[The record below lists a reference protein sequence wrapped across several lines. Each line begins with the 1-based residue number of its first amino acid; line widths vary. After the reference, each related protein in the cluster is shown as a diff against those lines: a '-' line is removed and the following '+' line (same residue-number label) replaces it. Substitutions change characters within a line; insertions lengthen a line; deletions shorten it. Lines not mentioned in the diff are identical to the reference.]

1 MRPLKLTMSAFGPY
15 AGVMELDF
23 EALGTG
29 GLYLIT
35 GDTGA
40 GKTTIFDAISFALFG
55 EASGGNREPGMLRS
69 KYADPSTPTEV
80 TLVFRYAGKEYTT
93 TRNPEYMKPKT
104 KGKDK
109 GDAMT
114 KQAAGAT
121 LTCPDGHLVTK
132 PKEVNSAIREILG
145 LDREQF
151 AQVAMI
157 AQGDFLKLLLAD
169 TKERQK
175 IFRNI
180 FHTNLYVELQDQL
193 SKQANKVKYQWED
206 VQDSI
211 RQYIDGILCSEE
223 YEHTDMIRQAKEGAL
238 PIAEVLTALDALLES
253 DAALRDTLEVTL
265 QQTDAALEESVA
277 LLTKAE
283 AREKIKKDLLKTE
296 EKEASA
302 KALLQ
307 QHQDTLEAEQAKKP
321 RQEQLSR
328 EITAIDLS
336 LKDYDRLAELESARQ
351 DANAQKSKAE
361 EDSIAAAGNK
371 TALSAE
377 IAALKEERKSLET
390 IDVEKEKLL
399 RQKQEQH
406 QKRTDLQKLIA
417 DIAQYHTQQKN
428 WETAQ
433 NLYLAAYEKSSDL
446 QQEYDAKNKAFLDEQ
461 AGIIAGRLEAGK
473 PCPVCGSLH
482 HPAPAVMADT
492 APTEAEV
499 KKARK
504 EYEKASKE
512 TEKASVAAAKEK
524 GKVSTQ
530 EEALLKQINELLQ
543 LQEIDAAE
551 SVARDA
557 VSELTD
563 SIDELEIRI
572 GQITKD
578 QDRKNLLDDLIP
590 GKEKNLSAAEEL
602 LTSAREQLA
611 SSSASIQSLTEQIAA
626 LKEKLTFESKSA
638 ATAQRNALDTER
650 NAIQSAL
657 ETAEKN
663 YLTCKDELTGLSASA
678 QELKKQLEE
687 STEIDMQTQLE
698 KKDALSTQKAYI
710 LKEQKAVHTRITSNT
725 SCRKNIQSKSAE
737 LSALEEKQKWL
748 RALSDTANGTIRGK
762 EKIMLETYIQ
772 TTYFDRIVARAN
784 VRLMKMTGG
793 QYDLKRRK
801 TADTMR
807 GQTGLELDVIDHYN
821 GTERSVKTL
830 SGGESFKASLA
841 LALGL
846 SDEVQMST
854 GIQLDTLFV
863 DEGFG
868 SLDPESLNQA
878 YNTLAG
884 LTEGNRLVGIISHVA
899 DLKERIDRQIIVT
912 KEKSGGSKAQ
922 IVI

>member
-15 AGVMELDF
+15 ADRMELDF
-23 EALGTG
+23 ETLGTG

-80 TLVFRYAGKEYTT
+80 TLTFRYAGKEYTV
-93 TRNPEYMKPKT
+93 TRNPEYMRPKA
-104 KGKDK
+104 KGRDK
-109 GDAMT
+109 GDSLT
-114 KQAAGAT
+114 RQPAGAA
-121 LTCPDGHLVTK
+121 LTYPDGHLVTK
-132 PKEVNSAIREILG
+132 PKEVTAAIRDILG

-206 VQDSI
+206 VRDSI
-211 RQYIDGILCSEE
+211 RQYVDGILCPEDAGFS
-223 YEHTDMIRQAKEGAL
+223 DRVRQAKEGLL
-238 PIAEVLTALDALLES
+238 PIEDVLTAIDSLLES
-253 DAALRDTLEVTL
+253 DSAGRDALEAKL
-265 QQTDAALEESVA
+265 QETDAALENVIT

-283 AREKIKKDLLKTE
+283 AREKVNQALAKTE
-296 EKEASA
+296 VQ
-302 KALLQ
+302 KAAAGVQLQ
-307 QHQDTLEAEQAKKP
+307 QRQEALEAEQARKP

-336 LKDYDRLAELESARQ
+336 LPDYDRLAELEA
-351 DANAQKSKAE
+351 ALGETVAQHNRAE
-361 EDSIAAAGNK
+361 KDSAAADERK
-371 TALSAE
+371 LTLSRE
-377 IAALKEERKSLET
+377 IMTLKEERKSLEN
-390 IDVEKEKLL
+390 IDAEKEKLL

-406 QKRTDLQKLIA
+406 QKRDSLQKLIS
-417 DIAQYHTQQKN
+417 DISKYHIQQKT

-433 NLYLAAYEKSSDL
+433 ALYLAASEKSSRL
-446 QQEYDAKNKAFLDEQ
+446 LREYDEKNKAFLDEQ
-461 AGIIAGRLEAGK
+461 AGIIAGGLEDGR
-473 PCPVCGSLH
+473 PCPVCGSIH
-482 HPAPAVMADT
+482 HPAPAVIADT
-492 APTEAEV
+492 APTEDEV

-504 EYEKASKE
+504 AYEKAARE
-512 TEKASVAAAKEK
+512 TEKASVSAAKEK
-524 GKVSTQ
+524 GKTSTQ
-530 EEALLKQINELLQ
+530 EDSLLKQTELLLQ
-543 LQEIDAAE
+543 LQNIETAE
-551 SVARDA
+551 SSARDT
-557 VSELTD
+557 VSELTG
-563 SIDELEIRI
+563 SIDQLEIQIQKIAR
-572 GQITKD
+572 GQE
-578 QDRKNLLDDLIP
+578 RKARLDDLIP
-590 GKEKNLSAAEEL
+590 QKETELSSAEERLTAAKAQMASSAA
-602 LTSAREQLA
+602 
-611 SSSASIQSLTEQIAA
+611 SIRSLTGQITER
-626 LKEKLTFESKSA
+626 KEKLAFGSKA
-638 ATAQRNALDTER
+638 AALAQRNRLVSEQKALQ
-650 NAIQSAL
+650 AAL
-657 ETAEKN
+657 ETAEKA
-663 YLTCKDELTGLSASA
+663 YLSCKDTLTGLSASV
-678 QELKKQLEE
+678 QELTKQLAENPETDLQALREE
-687 STEIDMQTQLE
+687 
-698 KKDALSTQKAYI
+698 KDSLSIRKAAI
-710 LKEQKAVHTRITSNT
+710 LKEQKAVHTRIAANT
-725 SCRKNIQSKSAE
+725 SCRKNIRSKSEE
-737 LSALEEKQKWL
+737 LALLEEKQMWL

-899 DLKERIDRQIIVT
+899 ELKERIDKQIVVT
-912 KEKSGGSKAQ
+912 KEKAGGSKAT
-922 IVI
+922 IVL

>member
-1 MRPLKLTMSAFGPY
+1 MRPLKLTLSAFGPY
-15 AGVMELDF
+15 AGTMELDF
-23 EALGTG
+23 ETLGTG

-69 KYADPSTPTEV
+69 KYADPATPTEV
-80 TLVFRYAGKEYTT
+80 TLVFRYAGKEYTV
-93 TRNPEYMKPKT
+93 TRNPDYLRPK
-104 KGKDK
+104 GR
-109 GDAMT
+109 GEGLT
-114 KQAAGAT
+114 KQNAGAT
-121 LTCPDGHLVTK
+121 LVYPDGHLVTK
-132 PKEVNSAIREILG
+132 PKEVNTTIREILG

-211 RQYIDGILCSEE
+211 RQYIDGILWAEESE
-223 YEHTDMIRQAKEGAL
+223 HAGMIRQAQGGAL
-238 PIAEVLTALDALLES
+238 PIADVLTALDTLLES
-253 DAALRDTLEVTL
+253 DRAAQGELETQL
-265 QQTDAALEESVA
+265 QETDAALEETVA

-283 AREKIKKDLLKTE
+283 AREKLQRDLIRTAE
-296 EKEASA
+296 RETAA
-302 KALLQ
+302 RALLQ
-307 QHQDTLEAEQAKKP
+307 QRQEAMEAEQAKKP
-321 RQEQLSR
+321 RQEQLSAQ
-328 EITAIDLS
+328 ITAISLS
-336 LKDYDRLAELESARQ
+336 LKDYDRLAELEAALHSADLQ
-351 DANAQKSKAE
+351 QKKAE
-361 EDSIAAAGNK
+361 ADSIAAANSKGLLA
-371 TALSAE
+371 TE
-377 IAALKEERKSLET
+377 IDALKQEQKSLEN
-390 IDVEKEKLL
+390 IGAEKEKLL
-399 RQKQEQH
+399 RQKQEQQ
-406 QKRTDLQKLIA
+406 QKRDSLQKLIA
-417 DIAQYHTQQKN
+417 DISQYRTQLTV
-428 WETAQ
+428 WETARK
-433 NLYLAAYEKSSDL
+433 LYLTAAERSSRL
-446 QQEYDAKNKAFLDEQ
+446 MQEYDAKNKAFLDEQ
-461 AGIIAGRLEAGK
+461 AGIIAGRLEEGR

-492 APTEAEV
+492 APTEEEV
-499 KKARK
+499 KRARAA
-504 EYEKASKE
+504 YERAAKE
-512 TEKASVAAAKEK
+512 TEAASASAAREK
-524 GKVSTQ
+524 GKAATL
-530 EEALLKQINELLQ
+530 EDTLRKQTDSLLQ
-543 LQEIDAAE
+543 QQEIGAAE
-551 SVARDA
+551 AAARDA
-557 VSELTD
+557 VSSLTG
-563 SIDELEIRI
+563 SLGELELHIRR
-572 GQITKD
+572 ITKGLE
-578 QDRKNLLDDLIP
+578 RKAQLDALIP
-590 GKEKNLSAAEEL
+590 RRENELSAAEEL
-602 LTSAREQLA
+602 LTAAREQQA
-611 SSSASIQSLTEQIAA
+611 SSAASIQSLTEQILC
-626 LKEKLTFESKSA
+626 LKETLAFPGKAA
-638 ATAQRNALDTER
+638 ATAHRNALDAER
-650 NAIQSAL
+650 RAIQSAL
-657 ETAEKN
+657 EAAEKAYAN
-663 YLTCKDELTGLSASA
+663 CKDDLTALTASA
-678 QELKKQLEE
+678 QELKKQLED
-687 STEIDMQTQLE
+687 STEIDMQAQLE
-698 KKDALSTQKAYI
+698 QKEALSTQKASI

-725 SCRKNIQSKSAE
+725 ACRKNILNKSAE
-737 LSALEEKQKWL
+737 LSRLEEKQKWL
-748 RALSDTANGTIRGK
+748 RALSDTANGTIKGK

-899 DLKERIDRQIIVT
+899 ELKERIDRQILVT
-912 KEKSGGSKAQ
+912 KEKSGGSKA
-922 IVI
+922 VISL

>member
-1 MRPLKLTMSAFGPY
+1 MRPLKLTLSAFGPY

-23 EALGTG
+23 ETLGTG

-80 TLVFRYAGKEYTT
+80 TLTFRYAGKEYTI

-114 KQAAGAT
+114 KQTAGAT
-121 LTCPDGHLVTK
+121 LAYPDGHLVTK
-132 PKEVNSAIREILG
+132 PKEVNTAIRDILG

-193 SKQANKVKYQWED
+193 SKQASKVKYQWED
-206 VQDSI
+206 VRDSI
-211 RQYIDGILCSEE
+211 RQYIDGILCNEESEHAE
-223 YEHTDMIRQAKEGAL
+223 VIRQSKDGTL
-238 PIAEVLTALDALLES
+238 PIEEVLTALDALLES
-253 DAALRDTLEVTL
+253 DASLRDKLEGSL
-265 QQTDAALEESVA
+265 QETDTALERTVA

-283 AREKIKKDLLKTE
+283 AREKIKKDLAKAE
-296 EKEASA
+296 EKEVST
-302 KALLQ
+302 KLLLQ
-307 QHQDTLEAEQAKKP
+307 QSQKALEEEQAKKP

-328 EITAIDLS
+328 EITSIDLS
-336 LKDYDRLAELESARQ
+336 LKEYDHLAELESALLN
-351 DANAQKSKAE
+351 ANTQKSKAKA
-361 EDSIAAAGNK
+361 DSAAAAESK
-371 TALSAE
+371 TALAAE
-377 IAALKEERKSLET
+377 IDTLKEERKSLEN
-390 IDVEKEKLL
+390 IGAEKEKLL

-417 DIAQYHTQQKN
+417 DIAQYHTQQKS

-433 NLYLAAYEKSSDL
+433 QLYLAAYENSSDL
-446 QQEYDAKNKAFLDEQ
+446 QQEYDVKNKAFLDEQ
-461 AGIIAGRLEAGK
+461 AGIIAGRLEEGK
-473 PCPVCGSLH
+473 PCPVCGSVH

-504 EYEKASKE
+504 EYEKAVKE
-512 TEKASVAAAKEK
+512 TEKASSAAAKEK
-524 GKVSTQ
+524 GKVSTLK
-530 EEALLKQINELLQ
+530 ETLLKRIDEQLHLREIDLAEPSAREIVSDLNDSINEL
-543 LQEIDAAE
+543 E
-551 SVARDA
+551 V
-557 VSELTD
+557 
-563 SIDELEIRI
+563 RI
-572 GQITKD
+572 GQIAKD
-578 QDRKNLLDDLIP
+578 LDRKNLLDELIP
-590 GKEKNLSAAEEL
+590 KKEKELSATEEK
-602 LTSAREQLA
+602 LTIAKEQAA
-611 SSSASIQSLTEQIAA
+611 SSAASIQSLTEQIAE
-626 LKEKLTFESKSA
+626 LKEKLFFENKSA
-638 ATAQRNALDTER
+638 AMVQRNSLDAER
-650 NAIQSAL
+650 KAMQSAL
-657 ETAEKN
+657 EAAEKN
-663 YLTCKDELTGLSASA
+663 YLACKDELTGLSASA
-678 QELKKQLEE
+678 QELKKQLTE
-687 STEIDMQTQLE
+687 SAEIDIQAQQE
-698 KKDALSTQKAYI
+698 EKDALSLQKEAV
-710 LKEQKAVHTRITSNT
+710 LKEQKAVHTRIASNT
-725 SCRKNIQSKSAE
+725 SCRKNIRSKSAE
-737 LSALEEKQKWL
+737 MSQLEEKQKWL
-748 RALSDTANGTIRGK
+748 RALSDTANGTIKGK

-868 SLDPESLNQA
+868 SLDPESLSQA

-899 DLKERIDRQIIVT
+899 ELKERIDKQILVT
-912 KEKSGGSKAQ
+912 KEKSGGSKAT
-922 IVI
+922 ITI

>member
-15 AGVMELDF
+15 ADVMELDF
-23 EALGTG
+23 ETLGTG

-55 EASGGNREPGMLRS
+55 EARGGNREPGMLRS

-114 KQAAGAT
+114 KQTAGAT
-121 LTCPDGHLVTK
+121 LTYPDGHLVTK
-132 PKEVNSAIREILG
+132 PKEVNTAIRDILG

-211 RQYIDGILCSEE
+211 RQYIDGILCNEASEYAE
-223 YEHTDMIRQAKEGAL
+223 VIRQAKDGAL
-238 PIAEVLTALDALLES
+238 PIEEVLTALNTLLES
-253 DAALRDTLEVTL
+253 DAALRNSLEENLQETDT
-265 QQTDAALEESVA
+265 ALEETVA

-283 AREKIKKDLLKTE
+283 AREKIKKELAKAE
-296 EKEASA
+296 EKEAPA
-302 KALLQ
+302 KVLLQ
-307 QHQDTLEAEQAKKP
+307 QSQEAWEAEQAKKP
-321 RQEQLSR
+321 RQEQLSG

-336 LKDYDRLAELESARQ
+336 LPDYDHLAQLESALKT
-351 DANAQKSKAE
+351 ANEQKNKAE
-361 EDSIAAAGNK
+361 EDRITVAERK
-371 TALSAE
+371 TALLTE
-377 IAALKEERKSLET
+377 IEASKEERKALEN
-390 IDVEKEKLL
+390 IGAEKEKLL

-406 QKRTDLQKLIA
+406 QKRTNLQKLIA
-417 DIAQYHTQQKN
+417 DIAQYHTQQKS

-433 NLYLAAYEKSSDL
+433 ELYLAAYEKSSDL
-446 QQEYDAKNKAFLDEQ
+446 QQEYDTKNKAFLDEQ
-461 AGIIAGRLEAGK
+461 AGIIAGRLEDGK
-473 PCPVCGSLH
+473 PCPVCGSVH

-504 EYEKASKE
+504 EYEKAAKE
-512 TEKASVAAAKEK
+512 TEKASAAAAKEK

-530 EEALLKQINELLQ
+530 EEALRKQTDELLQ
-543 LQEIDAAE
+543 MQEIDAAE
-551 SVARDA
+551 SVSRDT

-572 GQITKD
+572 RQIAKD
-578 QDRKNLLDDLIP
+578 QDRKNLLEDLIP
-590 GKEKNLSAAEEL
+590 KKEKDLSDAEEL
-602 LTSAREQLA
+602 LTAAKEQLA
-611 SSSASIQSLTEQIAA
+611 SAAASIQSLTGQITA
-626 LKEKLTFESKSA
+626 LKEKLTFDSKSA
-638 ATAQRNALDTER
+638 ATAHRNALDAEQT
-650 NAIQSAL
+650 AIQSAL
-657 ETAEKN
+657 ETAEKK
-663 YLTCKDELTGLSASA
+663 YLACKDELIGLSASA
-678 QELKKQLEE
+678 QELKKQLED
-687 STEIDMQTQLE
+687 STEIDMQAQLE
-698 KKDALSTQKAYI
+698 KKDALSTQKASI

-725 SCRKNIQSKSAE
+725 SCRKNIQNKSAE
-737 LSALEEKQKWL
+737 LSRLEEKQKWL
-748 RALSDTANGTIRGK
+748 RALSDTANGTIKGK

-899 DLKERIDRQIIVT
+899 ELKERIDRQILVT
-912 KEKSGGSKAQ
+912 KEKSGGSKA
-922 IVI
+922 VINI